1 MNGTTLGKIRDL
13 IGDKSGIYFT
23 DQRSYVLESRLTA
36 RLEDLSLNTLEEY
49 YYFLCYDARRDKEFN
64 LLTNTLTINETS
76 FFRNPPQI
84 NTFQNKILPEIMGK
98 RRSENDLR
106 LRIWSAGCSTGE
118 EPYTLAIII
127 KETLGQ
133 ELYRWF
139 IDILASDID
148 STVIS
153 FAEKGIYS
161 AYSLRNAPSQYKKK
175 YFRVSQDSYQIDDQI
190 KRRVRFRR
198 LNLVDESQMK
208 LVPSMDVIFCRNV
221 LIYFEESS
229 RKKAVS
235 YFYDILHPGGYLFVG
250 HSESLHQLSRAFK
263 PIIFPGAFVY
273 KKEE

>member
-1 MNGTTLGKIRDL
+1 MDGTILGKIRDL
-13 IGDKSGIYFT
+13 IRDKSGIYFGSQKRYT
-23 DQRSYVLESRLTA
+23 LENKLA
-36 RLEDLSLNTLEEY
+36 PRLEDLNLNTLEEY
-49 YYFLCYDARRDKEFN
+49 YYFLCYDAQRNKEFN
-64 LLTNTLTINETS
+64 LLTNTLTVNETS
-76 FFRNPPQI
+76 FFRNSPQI
-84 NTFQNKILPEIMGK
+84 NAFQNKILPEILKK
-98 RRSENDLR
+98 RRGENELR
-106 LRIWSAGCSTGE
+106 LRVWSAGCSSGE

-127 KETLGQ
+127 KEILGQ

-148 STVIS
+148 MTVIN
-153 FAEKGIYS
+153 FAKKGIYS
-161 AYSLRNAPSQYKKK
+161 AYSLRNAPSKYKEK
-175 YFRVSQDSYQIDDQI
+175 YFNANEDSYQIHDEV

-235 YFYDILHPGGYLFVG
+235 YFYDVLNPGGYLFVG

-263 PIIFPGAFVY
+263 PVLFSGAFVY

>member
-1 MNGTTLGKIRDL
+1 MNGTILGKIRDL
-13 IGDKSGIYFT
+13 IRDKNGIYFT
-23 DQRSYVLESRLTA
+23 DQRSYVLESKLTA
-36 RLEDLSLNTLEEY
+36 RLEDLNLNTLEEY

-64 LLTNTLTINETS
+64 LLTNALTINETS

-106 LRIWSAGCSTGE
+106 LRVWSAGCSTGE

-127 KETLGQ
+127 KEVLGQ

-148 STVIS
+148 TTVIS

-161 AYSLRNAPSQYKKK
+161 GYSLRNAPSPYKKK
-175 YFRVSQDSYQIDDQI
+175 YFRISQDSYQIDDQI

-208 LVPSMDVIFCRNV
+208 LIPSMDVIFCRNV

-229 RKKAVS
+229 RKKTVS

-250 HSESLHQLSRAFK
+250 HSESLHQVSRAFK

>member
-1 MNGTTLGKIRDL
+1 MDGTTLGKLRDL
-13 IGDKSGIYFT
+13 IKDKSGIYFGS
-23 DQRSYVLESRLTA
+23 QKSYTLENKLA
-36 RLEDLSLNTLEEY
+36 PRLEDLNLNTLEEY
-49 YYFLCYDARRDKEFN
+49 YYFLCYDAQRDREFN
-64 LLTNTLTINETS
+64 LLTNTLTVNETS

-84 NTFQNKILPEIMGK
+84 NAFQNKILPEILEK
-98 RRSENDLR
+98 RRGENELR
-106 LRIWSAGCSTGE
+106 LRVWSAGCSTGE

-148 STVIS
+148 MTVIN
-153 FAEKGIYS
+153 FAEKGTYS
-161 AYSLRNAPSQYKKK
+161 AYSLRNAPSQYKEKH
-175 YFRVSQDSYQIDDQI
+175 FRVNQDSYQIHDEV

-198 LNLVDESQMK
+198 LNLVDENQMK

-229 RKKAVS
+229 RKKTIS
-235 YFYDILHPGGYLFVG
+235 YFYDILKPGGYLFVG

-263 PIIFPGAFVY
+263 PVLFSGAFAY

>member
-1 MNGTTLGKIRDL
+1 MDGTTLGKLRDL
-13 IGDKSGIYFT
+13 IKDKSGIYFGS
-23 DQRSYVLESRLTA
+23 QKSYTLENKLA
-36 RLEDLSLNTLEEY
+36 PRLEDLNLNTLEEY
-49 YYFLCYDARRDKEFN
+49 YYFLCYDAQRDKEFN
-64 LLTNTLTINETS
+64 LLTNTLTVNETS

-84 NTFQNKILPEIMGK
+84 NAFQNKILPEILEK
-98 RRSENDLR
+98 RRGENELR

-148 STVIS
+148 MTVIN
-153 FAEKGIYS
+153 FAEKGTYS
-161 AYSLRNAPSQYKKK
+161 AYSLRNAPSQYKEK
-175 YFRVSQDSYQIDDQI
+175 YFRVNQDSYQIHDEV

-198 LNLVDESQMK
+198 LNLVDENQMK

-229 RKKAVS
+229 RKKTIS
-235 YFYDILHPGGYLFVG
+235 YFYDILKPGGYLFVG

-263 PIIFPGAFVY
+263 PVLFSGAFAY

>member
-1 MNGTTLGKIRDL
+1 MNGAILGKIRDL
-13 IGDKSGIYFT
+13 IGDKNGIYFT
-23 DQRSYVLESRLTA
+23 DQRSYALESKLAA
-36 RLEDLSLNTLEEY
+36 RLEDLNLNTLEEY
-49 YYFLCYDARRDKEFN
+49 YYFLSYDARRDKEFN

-84 NTFQNKILPEIMGK
+84 NTFQNKILPEIMGR

-127 KETLGQ
+127 KEALGQ

-148 STVIS
+148 TTVIS
-153 FAEKGIYS
+153 FAEKGIYG
-161 AYSLRNAPSQYKKK
+161 AYSLRNAPPKYKEK
-175 YFRVSQDSYQIDDQI
+175 YFKVSQDSYQIDDQI

-208 LVPSMDVIFCRNV
+208 LIPSMDVIFCRNV

-229 RKKAVS
+229 RKKTVS